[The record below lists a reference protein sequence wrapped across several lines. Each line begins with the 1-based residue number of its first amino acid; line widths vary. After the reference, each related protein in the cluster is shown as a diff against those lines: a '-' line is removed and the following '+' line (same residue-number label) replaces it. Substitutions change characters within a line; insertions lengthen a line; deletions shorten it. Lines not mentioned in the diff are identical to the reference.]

1 MQRLLSFFWPAT
13 PPSPGN
19 TASIIPYTVS
29 SYEYH
34 ECYDYYEYH
43 HAWKKQLCVSYV
55 LNTFCSSPAVSL
67 LNLHEEIRSKPSA
80 WVPVGWIPKYDQKRA
95 EDAGRKNCGMYS
107 HASRKVDL
115 FHQCFRVLLKE
126 LVGQEGL
133 MDIAW
138 GDGITRRCFVR
149 LGGFIGDQQEADRVA
164 GQATTCHRCHS
175 SRGDFLETKRFARQK
190 TTWVTKKA
198 VLEAAAGA
206 HSRGK
211 PVVVWDANGRR
222 KAGESVKSYNRVRRI
237 AGSHLVQNAFWLATG
252 FCACQMLM
260 RDPMHQIDHG
270 VIVFLLRA
278 ILWRYIE
285 TVENELQVPFKT
297 AAQKL
302 TARLNMVLGQR
313 VHEDGTVKKGAH
325 DTLISLSKT
334 TRSVFDELA
343 KDVHKTPKPHSS
355 IRATDFRHL
364 LLLLPLICHDLFSSE
379 VMQHN
384 SIPGN
389 NYIEDPSPEIVM
401 VCVVLLKWYHLYRS
415 NNGHDTDDLALL
427 DRLARQFFEMCK
439 EVFPYK
445 NKLGHWIMGTDK
457 VHFMIHAA
465 SEIMKWGS
473 IINCSAEVVEEGHKT
488 WVKEQGCNTN
498 QGDSAAMT
506 MMNNSLQKIA
516 SMELTQAVKG
526 RVMQF

>member
-1 MQRLLSFFWPAT
+1 M
-13 PPSPGN
+13 
-19 TASIIPYTVS
+19 
-29 SYEYH
+29 
-34 ECYDYYEYH
+34 
-43 HAWKKQLCVSYV
+43 
-55 LNTFCSSPAVSL
+55 
-67 LNLHEEIRSKPSA
+67 
-80 WVPVGWIPKYDQKRA
+80 
-95 EDAGRKNCGMYS
+95 
-107 HASRKVDL
+107 
-115 FHQCFRVLLKE
+115 
-126 LVGQEGL
+126 
-133 MDIAW
+133 
-138 GDGITRRCFVR
+138 
-149 LGGFIGDQQEADRVA
+149 
-164 GQATTCHRCHS
+164 
-175 SRGDFLETKRFARQK
+175 
-190 TTWVTKKA
+190 
-198 VLEAAAGA
+198 
-206 HSRGK
+206 
-211 PVVVWDANGRR
+211 
-222 KAGESVKSYNRVRRI
+222 
-237 AGSHLVQNAFWLATG
+237 
-252 FCACQMLM
+252 
-260 RDPMHQIDHG
+260 
-270 VIVFLLRA
+270 
-278 ILWRYIE
+278 
-285 TVENELQVPFKT
+285 ENELQVPFET

-488 WVKEQGCNTN
+488 WDKEQGCNTN